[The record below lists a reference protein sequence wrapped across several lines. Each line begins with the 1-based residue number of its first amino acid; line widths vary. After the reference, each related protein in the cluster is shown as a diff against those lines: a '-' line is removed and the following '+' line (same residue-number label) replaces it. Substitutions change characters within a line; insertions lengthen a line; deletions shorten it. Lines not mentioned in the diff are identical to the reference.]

1 MIEKMR
7 ITKLSFLIA
16 PLTVGLLASIACQT
30 AKRPATFLP
39 PAQTQAPAFK
49 PAAAVPKPT
58 PANVQQPAPPPAPV
72 TAQKPQPKPDPV
84 ADIIAQAEKEYQAGR
99 DNYKAGHLEA
109 AKQNFDRAFNLLLGS
124 TLDVYSDER
133 LQQELDRV
141 LEGVNSE
148 DMQALQ
154 EGEGFTEQ
162 KAEPAPI
169 DEANGVTFPVD
180 PKIKAQAEMEVQAT
194 RSDLPLMLTDPV
206 AGYINYF
213 STRGRSTLEHALI
226 RGGRYQEM
234 IQKILR
240 QEGVPQ
246 ELIYLAQAESGFHPL
261 AVSRVGARGMWQFM
275 GSRARGYGLQRSWW
289 VDERQDPE
297 KATHAAARHLKDLY
311 NQFGD
316 WYLAMAA
323 YNSGPGTVQQAVRR
337 TGYADFWELY
347 RRNVLP
353 KETRNYVP
361 IIVAVTIMAKN
372 PAQYGLDQLETEK
385 PIAYDTVKIDYPVDL
400 RLVAECVD
408 APAATLQELN
418 PSLLRWTTP
427 KNQEFELRLPAG
439 TKASYLSAIQA
450 IPQDMRVW
458 WRYHKIAPGDTLTS
472 IAREY
477 HSTPHA
483 IAQANDLEIQADL
496 EPESRLVIPIA
507 PGKHPPSEQA
517 TYARRITRYKV
528 HKGDTVQS
536 VADNFGV
543 PPVMVRRWNHLKG
556 ESVQGR
562 RVLYVHLPVTP
573 NGSDAIRASSPK
585 SQSSNRLRR
594 TAKTPTRHKVKQG
607 ETLSSIASSYKTTVA
622 AIRHDNGN
630 LATLRPGMI
639 LLIRDVK

>member
-1 MIEKMR
+1 MR

-16 PLTVGLLASIACQT
+16 PLTAGLLASTACQT

-39 PAQTQAPAFK
+39 PAQTQAPVLK
-49 PAAAVPKPT
+49 PAASVPKPIA

-99 DNYKAGHLEA
+99 DNYKAGHLDA

-180 PKIKAQAEMEVQAT
+180 PKIKAQAEVEVQAT

-213 STRGRSTLEHALI
+213 STRGRGTLEHALI

-297 KATHAAARHLKDLY
+297 KATRAAAHHLKDLY

-439 TKASYLSAIQA
+439 TKASYLGAIQA

-472 IAREY
+472 IAGEY

-573 NGSDAIRASSPK
+573 NGSDAIRASTPK
-585 SQSSNRLRR
+585 SESRCPKADVWCNMQFAAAAASARRENALCYNRAPFNQTQQSFSCLFISP
-594 TAKTPTRHKVKQG
+594 A
-607 ETLSSIASSYKTTVA
+607 YA
-622 AIRHDNGN
+622 A
-630 LATLRPGMI
+630 LA
-639 LLIRDVK
+639 